1 MSERLSI
8 PRTEVPAHSRAAD
21 TAGSAR
27 PERRQNRRAGVSL
40 QVRVRTADF
49 NDGQLEEVRTTEN
62 ASRKAIYF
70 FTTLDRYYKG
80 MRLHVTSPYDPKAGS
95 ANLEQDGEV
104 IRVHRREGGYGVAIA
119 LGPARVSAS
128 TQAAPSG
135 AYATSSSLQSSAPLA
150 AYQISSGRERS
161 ASEIERRVATRSPF
175 IASVEL
181 IDMRTGSLIQARVS
195 DLSLRGCYIDTL
207 NPLPQS
213 AAVRLQIRRNDEV
226 FDALAHVSS
235 AHAGSGMGL
244 VFSDITLAQAALLRS
259 WLGESALP
267 PEMAFAAAR
276 PANRTTQITKTT
288 QNVDANTIYAV
299 RLIHALVRKGVLSQS
314 EATELLRDPENR

>member
-8 PRTEVPAHSRAAD
+8 PQTVVSARTPESLTV
-21 TAGSAR
+21 GSAR
-27 PERRQNRRAGVSL
+27 PERRQNRRAGLSL

-49 NDGQLEEVRTTEN
+49 HDGTFEEVRTTEN

-70 FTTLDRYYKG
+70 FTTHDRYYKG
-80 MRLHVTSPYDPKAGS
+80 MRLRVTSPYDPKAG
-95 ANLEQDGEV
+95 AGNLEQEGEV
-104 IRVHRREGGYGVAIA
+104 VRVHRREGGYGVAVA
-119 LGPARVSAS
+119 LGAAHTSPS
-128 TQAAPSG
+128 TQVAPSG
-135 AYATSSSLQSSAPLA
+135 AYASSHSLQSSAPLA
-150 AYQISSGRERS
+150 AFQTSPGRERR
-161 ASEIERRVATRSPF
+161 ASEVERRVATRSPF
-175 IASVEL
+175 IAPVEL
-181 IDMRTGSLIQARVS
+181 IDMRTGSLIEARMS

-207 NPLPQS
+207 NPLPQG
-213 AAVRLQIRRNDEV
+213 AAVRLQIRRNEEV

-244 VFSDITLAQAALLRS
+244 VFSDITLAQGALLRS

-267 PEMAFAAAR
+267 PEVAFAAAR

-288 QNVDANTIYAV
+288 QNIDPSAVYAV

-314 EATELLRDPENR
+314 EATEILRDPESK